1 MHDAPSAEQTI
12 GGGMKFGG
20 HSSRVGMSG
29 GPTEPTALS
38 TDTEEPFLV
47 GASSAVAVQAVAAA
61 KGSDLGGGGS
71 SVQMSQ
77 RRRSRVARIRRRAFW
92 VWRLMTKQN
101 KMQQAVRRMTYQAL
115 STRVVAG
122 RCPVGKVVGWA

>member
-1 MHDAPSAEQTI
+1 
-12 GGGMKFGG
+12 
-20 HSSRVGMSG
+20 MSG

-77 RRRSRVARIRRRAFW
+77 RRRSRVTRIRTRAFW
-92 VWRLMTKQN
+92 VWRLKAKLN
-101 KMQQAVRRMTYQAL
+101 KMRQVARRMTYQAL
-115 STRVVAG
+115 STQSVAG
-122 RCPVGKVVGWA
+122 

>member
-20 HSSRVGMSG
+20 HSSGVGMSG

-47 GASSAVAVQAVAAA
+47 GASSAAAVQAVAED
-61 KGSDLGGGGS
+61 KGNSDLGDGGS
-71 SVQMSQ
+71 SVQMPQ
-77 RRRSRVARIRRRAFW
+77 RRKSRVARIRRKAFW
-92 VWRLMTKQN
+92 ARRLKTKQ
-101 KMQQAVRRMTYQAL
+101 KKIQQAER
-115 STRVVAG
+115 
-122 RCPVGKVVGWA
+122 